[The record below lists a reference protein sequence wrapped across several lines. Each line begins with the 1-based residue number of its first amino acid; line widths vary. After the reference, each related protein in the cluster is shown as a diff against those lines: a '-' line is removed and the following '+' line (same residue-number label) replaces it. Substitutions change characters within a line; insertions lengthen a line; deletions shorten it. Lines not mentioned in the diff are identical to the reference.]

1 MTQTQRA
8 WLADEHAVHVIG
20 LDVVHQL
27 EQVGLVAPLQF
38 VFQLKSRIVVVADG
52 PLVAPGDEDHFADAR
67 RVGLVH
73 RVLDQ
78 RLVHHRQHFLGDG
91 FGGRQESGTQATDG
105 KNSFLNFHNHPVH

>member
-8 WLADEHAVHVIG
+8 WLADEHAVHVIW

-38 VFQLKSRIVVVADG
+38 VFQLESRIVVVANG
-52 PLVAPGDEDHFADAR
+52 PLVAPGDEDHFADAG
-67 RVGLVH
+67 RVGFIH

-78 RLVHHRQHFLGDG
+78 RLVHHRQHFLRDG